1 MLSNL
6 NYPHISP
13 KSENSN
19 NKKESSPR
27 QNHPVSLPQPPSTS
41 AVAGIVL
48 SAGNGSGSGT
58 EKDQRSSGSG
68 KTGPRHQRRRTQQ
81 QVPMTSSSS
90 EDEYE
95 KNKKTR
101 NGRLLQHH
109 RKSNPGPRENLF
121 SEHFRSSTTPRSH

>member
-1 MLSNL
+1 MGPPPVYEYLSPSRPGKENFSSKFRPERETTAVKVRSQVKSGT
-6 NYPHISP
+6 YPRKRKDRDTLRGHHHQQSP

-68 KTGPRHQRRRTQQ
+68 KTGPR
-81 QVPMTSSSS
+81 
-90 EDEYE
+90 
-95 KNKKTR
+95 
-101 NGRLLQHH
+101 
-109 RKSNPGPRENLF
+109 
-121 SEHFRSSTTPRSH
+121 